1 MYAEVVAITQPFI
14 SGISAEDFVL
24 YCARVSSPKNQQKM
38 ENGEMKDDKLLSY
51 LIKHKHWSPFEMVDV
66 TFKIE
71 TNMAV
76 AAQLL
81 RHNSFRFQQFS
92 QRYAKVNVEDALE
105 PIELRRANKNNRQS
119 SEEVFNPLL
128 ADEISAQFVIKDMQW
143 KQLDLYEE
151 LIAAGVAP
159 ETARFV
165 LPLNTK
171 TTMFAKGNLRSWITY
186 LNVRLEEHAQKEHR
200 DLAVTIAME
209 LSKHFPLTADALSYF
224 NNYKG
229 GFI

>member
-14 SGISAEDFVL
+14 SGINAEDFAV
-24 YCARVSSPKNQQKM
+24 YCARISSPQNQQKM

-71 TNMAV
+71 TSIAI
-76 AAQLL
+76 AAQLF
-81 RHNSFRFQQFS
+81 RHSFRFQQFS
-92 QRYAKVNVEDALE
+92 QRYAKVNSEDALE

-119 SEEVFNPLL
+119 SEEAFNPLL
-128 ADEISAQFVIKDMQW
+128 SDEISAQFVIKDIQW
-143 KQLDLYEE
+143 KQLDLYDE
-151 LIAAGVAP
+151 LISVGVAP

-171 TTMFAKGNLRSWITY
+171 TTMFAKGDLRLWITY

-200 DLAVTIAME
+200 DLAMEIAKGIA
-209 LSKHFPLTADALSYF
+209 KHFPRVADALNFF